1 MVLLSGVDNRLRR
14 ASHPPAPD
22 TASVRPTRLR
32 EPRYVRLSLLGRG
45 CDTVARG
52 SLAGC
57 PSGQR
62 ERSVKPSAMPTVVRI
77 HYPPP
82 PARTTPDQR
91 KCWVGVAVVWSSS
104 VPLRP
109 TEARY
114 PWAHRGEGL
123 GAREAVDAS

>member
-82 PARTTPDQR
+82 PRRPRRFRRSQRLSRTDRT
-91 KCWVGVAVVWSSS
+91 AVFV
-104 VPLRP
+104 LR
-109 TEARY
+109 
-114 PWAHRGEGL
+114 
-123 GAREAVDAS
+123 